1 MMESSVMEV
10 GEGGGA
16 ELPHKQILLVFSG
29 LMMGM
34 FLAALDATIVATALP
49 TIVGDL
55 GGLENLSWVVTAY
68 LLAQTMAT
76 PLYGKFG
83 DLYGR
88 KTLFQIAIS
97 VFLVGSALCGIA
109 GSLGQLIVFR
119 GIQGLGAGG
128 LMVLAQA
135 IIADVVSPRE
145 RGRYQG
151 YFGAVFGA
159 STLLGPLLGGFFTD
173 HLSWR
178 WVFYVNIPIGIVALL
193 VTSAVLPVNTRR
205 PNVKI
210 DWLGTALLSGSIAA
224 LVLLTTWG
232 GNEYEWTSGVILGL
246 GVAVV
251 AMVAALIY
259 VERRV
264 PEPALPLR
272 LFRLR
277 TVTIAC
283 GVSFVVGV
291 AMFGASTYLPTFL
304 QIANGASASNSGL
317 LLVPLL
323 AGLVGASMVAGQFVS
338 RTGRYRAFPIM
349 GMGVATVGM
358 ALLSTLG
365 TDSSRWESAGF
376 MVIIGVGLGMVMQIM
391 VLASQNEAPIEDL
404 GVATSTVNFFRSVG
418 GSVGVAVFGSLI
430 ASRLTDRL
438 GDASALAI
446 TPEQM
451 RQLPADE
458 QFELAHAFGDVIPH
472 VFLEAVPVLLVGFVL
487 TWFLR
492 ETVLRTASGAV
503 TRRSA
508 AASNGNGIGSGA
520 GVTSGNGRGHDNG
533 NGNDA
538 RVGTEAGVALAGANG
553 NGNGNG
559 AGGHETTEEHEQRT
573 S

>member
-1 MMESSVMEV
+1 MMESSGLVEV
-10 GEGGGA
+10 EGAADGGG

-68 LLAQTMAT
+68 LLAQTIAT

-88 KTLFQIAIS
+88 KTLFQIAIT
-97 VFLVGSALCGIA
+97 VFLVGSALCGVA
-109 GSLGQLIVFR
+109 GSLGQLIAFR
-119 GIQGLGAGG
+119 GIQGVGAGG

-151 YFGAVFGA
+151 YFGATFGA

-173 HLSWR
+173 HLTWR

-205 PNVKI
+205 PNVSI
-210 DWLGTALLSGSIAA
+210 DWLGTALLSGAIGA

-232 GNEYEWTSGVILGL
+232 GNEYGWTSGVILGL
-246 GVAVV
+246 AVAVLV
-251 AMVAALIY
+251 MVAALLL
-259 VERRV
+259 VESRV

-277 TVTIAC
+277 TVSIAC
-283 GVSFVVGV
+283 AVSFVVGV
-291 AMFGASTYLPTFL
+291 AMFGATTYLPTFL
-304 QIANGASASNSGL
+304 QVANGASASNSGL

-338 RTGRYRAFPIM
+338 RTGRYRVFPIV
-349 GMGVATVGM
+349 GMAVASLGM
-358 ALLSTLG
+358 ALLSTLD
-365 TDSSRWESAGF
+365 TDSSRWESAAY
-376 MVIIGVGLGMVMQIM
+376 MVVIGTGLGMVMQIL

-430 ASRLTDRL
+430 ASRLTGIL
-438 GDASALAI
+438 GDASALAM

-451 RQLPADE
+451 RRLPDAE
-458 QFELAHAFGDVIPH
+458 QAELAHAFADVIPR
-472 VFLEAVPVLLVGFVL
+472 VFLEAVPVLVVGFVL

-492 ETVLRTASGAV
+492 ETVLRTTSGAA
-503 TRRSA
+503 TRRTAEA
-508 AASNGNGIGSGA
+508 AVEAGD
-520 GVTSGNGRGHDNG
+520 GVTGTAG
-533 NGNDA
+533 A
-538 RVGTEAGVALAGANG
+538 REGVLLAVAPANG

-559 AGGHETTEEHEQRT
+559 NANGNGARGNETSKEHEQRT